1 MGVRRRIRRARR
13 FTRPRYRPDVSQ
25 PAKLR
30 SEFRL
35 QMVFDFAKKKAGLV
49 IGDRVVIIQKLSGTA
64 IVKVQELT

>member
-1 MGVRRRIRRARR
+1 MLAN
-13 FTRPRYRPDVSQ
+13 PQ
-25 PAKLR
+25 N
-30 SEFRL
+30 SEANSLL